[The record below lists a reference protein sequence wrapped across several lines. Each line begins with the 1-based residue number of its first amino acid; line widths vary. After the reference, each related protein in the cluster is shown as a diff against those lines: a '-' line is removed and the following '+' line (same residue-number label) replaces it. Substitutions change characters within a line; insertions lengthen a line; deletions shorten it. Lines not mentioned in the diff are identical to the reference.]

1 MVLKWIEDEK
11 LVKLNGFQLNEYA
24 PIIIDELRGNYIKSG
39 IYEIRDINDFTS
51 FMGKFHD
58 RHFTMME
65 EGHDRFCWLNL
76 FQLTIP
82 NSPSVISQ
90 RTYQTNTIG
99 ITFMIS
105 HTDFRGRCQV
115 IESGPK

>member
-1 MVLKWIEDEK
+1 MHWNKQGEMRLIELDDLVLKWIEDEK

-39 IYEIRDINDFTS
+39 IYEIRDIKSILPPLWVNS
-51 FMGKFHD
+51 MD

-82 NSPSVISQ
+82 NSPSVIFCKK
-90 RTYQTNTIG
+90 RHIKQT
-99 ITFMIS
+99 
-105 HTDFRGRCQV
+105 QL
-115 IESGPK
+115 E